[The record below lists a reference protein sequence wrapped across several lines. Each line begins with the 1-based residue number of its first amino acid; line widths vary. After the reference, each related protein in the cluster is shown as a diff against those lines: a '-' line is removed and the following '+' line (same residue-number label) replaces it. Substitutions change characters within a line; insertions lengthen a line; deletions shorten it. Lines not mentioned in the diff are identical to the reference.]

1 MSNSRQRSLAD
12 DANAVAVLN
21 EAPVGFLGL
30 VDDGPY
36 VVPINFAYEEP
47 DDPDVD
53 QNPARGRILFHGG
66 AGKKSGALAKDPR
79 VCLAVTAG
87 AVPKRGPTPCE
98 DGFIFKSALVW
109 GKAMLLRDR
118 EDRYAALRAIV
129 AKYDPDA
136 AALPFDEG
144 DFERTLV
151 YAIAIETVSYK
162 ERPRHREE

>member
-1 MSNSRQRSLAD
+1 MSNSRQRSPAD
-12 DANAVAVLN
+12 DADAAAVLR
-21 EAPVGFLGL
+21 EAPVAFLGM

-36 VVPINFAYEEP
+36 VVPINFAYEDP
-47 DDPDVD
+47 DDPDGG
-53 QNPARGRILFHGG
+53 QNPAHGRILFHGG
-66 AGKKSGALAKDPR
+66 AGKKSEALAKDPR

-87 AVPKRGPTPCE
+87 TGLKRGSTPCE
-98 DGFIFKSALVW
+98 DGFVFRSALVW
-109 GKAMLLRDR
+109 GRATLLQDR
-118 EDRYAALRAIV
+118 EDRDAALRTIV

-162 ERPRHREE
+162 ERPRRRQE